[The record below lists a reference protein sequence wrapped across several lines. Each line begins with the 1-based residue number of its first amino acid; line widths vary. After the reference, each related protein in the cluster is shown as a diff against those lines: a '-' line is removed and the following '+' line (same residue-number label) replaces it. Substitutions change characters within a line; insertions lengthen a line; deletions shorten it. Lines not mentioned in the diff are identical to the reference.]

1 MAGIN
6 KMIWAYGPDDSVS
19 YHEGRRGTTGIAFYK
34 GEQRVPRMP
43 ISALHRRVR
52 RASIHAPGAQTD
64 RPRPRASQP
73 YAAHAPRI
81 SEHKIKTCAC
91 RPDDFASKHK
101 GRRGATGIAF
111 YHGEQRM
118 PQLYRP

>member
-1 MAGIN
+1 MRKQDRDIVAGIN

-52 RASIHAPGAQTD
+52 RAGIHAAGGSD
-64 RPRPRASQP
+64 RPASAREP
-73 YAAHAPRI
+73 PNRMRHMP
-81 SEHKIKTCAC
+81 
-91 RPDDFASKHK
+91 
-101 GRRGATGIAF
+101 
-111 YHGEQRM
+111 HGSQNTK
-118 PQLYRP
+118 